1 MFACLEGMRYAVYT
15 RELQNRILSGKFKNT
30 LNLALL
36 LENYGNNDPLPIES
50 MYGIFTYIYHKN
62 QLFM

>member
-1 MFACLEGMRYAVYT
+1 MYVRCLRGYAVYT

-36 LENYGNNDPLPIES
+36 EIYGNNDPLPIES